1 MHEESHKTIEIR
13 PGQWWLAK
21 NGEAEGPLSH
31 QEISDALKSNRIKTA
46 DYAYSSDQKEWKPLA
61 AWSEFESV
69 NEDSAPQ
76 LPPAPPVESYSIKP
90 FLTHPRLP
98 PMANS
103 ICIYTLLISPWLW
116 CFYFI
121 SLLHTGTALNEN
133 ASLAGVEALFL
144 FVNLFVSLV
153 ATVSLFI
160 GGLRFRSLQRSGPT
174 IIVYTITATLVIQVF
189 LFLCMFALAAFT
201 EQSDFIQQTAA
212 VEMINYLSV
221 IVGICELIFMIMVVL
236 WFRRNARYLPLS

>member
-1 MHEESHKTIEIR
+1 MHEESHKTIESR

-31 QEISDALKSNRIKTA
+31 QEIRDALKSNRISSA
-46 DYAYSSDQKEWKPLA
+46 DYAYSSDEKEWKPLA
-61 AWSEFESV
+61 AWCEFESGT
-69 NEDSAPQ
+69 EESAPQ

-116 CFYFI
+116 FFYFI

-133 ASLAGVEALFL
+133 ASLVGVEALFL
-144 FVNLFVSLV
+144 FVNLFVSMV
-153 ATVSLFI
+153 ATMSLFI
-160 GGLRFRSLQRSGPT
+160 GGLRFRSLHRSGPT
-174 IIVYTITATLVIQVF
+174 IIVYSIVATLGIQIL
-189 LFLCMFALAAFT
+189 LFLCIFALATFT
-201 EQSDFIQQTAA
+201 EQSDFTQQTVA
-212 VEMINYLSV
+212 VELINFLSG
-221 IVGICELIFMIMVVL
+221 IVGMCELTFMVVAVL
-236 WFRRNARYLPLS
+236 WLRRNARYLPLS